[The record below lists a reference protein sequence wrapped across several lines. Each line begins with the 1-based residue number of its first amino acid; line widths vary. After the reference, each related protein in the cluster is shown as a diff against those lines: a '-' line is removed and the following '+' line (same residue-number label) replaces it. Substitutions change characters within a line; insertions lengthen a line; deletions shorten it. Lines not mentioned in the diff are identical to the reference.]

1 MSEDLDWI
9 RRMGVEIRWADD
21 TMRRIIGDTFF
32 GDALWVPRV
41 DIYETKDA
49 LVVKVC
55 AAGVSPESIDIS
67 LSGDSR
73 QLTIS
78 GVRGEDE
85 DARREALRYYQLEIY
100 TGPFERT
107 IQLPADIRV
116 DRDAVSAVVSN
127 GIFCITL
134 PKATAEAA
142 GPRAVPIS
150 SE

>member
-1 MSEDLDWI
+1 MEA
-9 RRMGVEIRWADD
+9 EIRWADD
-21 TMRRIIGDTFF
+21 AMRRIMGDTFF

-73 QLTIS
+73 QLTIR

-85 DARREALRYYQLEIY
+85 QARREALRYHQLEIY

-107 IQLPADIRV
+107 VQLPPDIRV
-116 DRDAVSAVVSN
+116 DRDAVNAVASN

-134 PKATAEAA
+134 PKATAETA
-142 GPRAVPIS
+142 GPRTVPVS